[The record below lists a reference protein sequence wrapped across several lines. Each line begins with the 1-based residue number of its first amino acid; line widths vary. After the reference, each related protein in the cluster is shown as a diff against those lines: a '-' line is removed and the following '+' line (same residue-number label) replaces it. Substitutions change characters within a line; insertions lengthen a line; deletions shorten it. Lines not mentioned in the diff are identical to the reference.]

1 VQRPADC
8 NIGPSI
14 TITARPLTPPTASTA
29 FMLVQDNSP
38 TTWSASELSDILA
51 IWRAVS
57 EDFAPWDVDVT
68 TEDPGAAYLGVNG
81 IRAAIGGAFGDCKC
95 PALCIP
101 SWKARFWAHSV
112 ASIDPQ
118 CSTGSILKQWL
129 QAGVRHGM
137 IVSMPACPSACQ
149 LPRGRSHPLTP

>member
-1 VQRPADC
+1 
-8 NIGPSI
+8 
-14 TITARPLTPPTASTA
+14 
-29 FMLVQDNSP
+29 MLVQDGSP

-101 SWKARFWAHSV
+101 GWKARFGAHNV

-118 CSTGSILKQWL
+118 CSTGSHPQTVVAGRC
-129 QAGVRHGM
+129 QAWYDCVFA
-137 IVSMPACPSACQ
+137 SMPFSMPTAKGPTPS
-149 LPRGRSHPLTP
+149 LPDCS